1 MTGPVDVVDALAG
14 IDPGSR
20 VDGVRRSREVTRA
33 HIQLAEEALFERGG
47 NRIWLRDR
55 WLVAAFATGL
65 IAPCS
70 PSAEYRASR
79 LADDDQA
86 LVARLLGAAV
96 QRGPWGSY
104 REPGL
109 VHENVTGDVWQVPDA
124 DRPAL
129 GAPLAAVL
137 EYAHLL
143 LLHPRDA
150 RPETIDRLVDA
161 GWGRAQIV
169 TWSQLVSFLAFQA
182 RLVAGLDVLAGEEA
196 S

>member
-1 MTGPVDVVDALAG
+1 MTSPIDVVDALAA
-14 IDPGSR
+14 IDDDGR
-20 VDGVRRSREVTRA
+20 VDRIRKSRGVTRA
-33 HIQLAEEALFERGG
+33 NIQLAEEALFERESNGVV
-47 NRIWLRDR
+47 LRDR

-65 IAPCS
+65 IVPD
-70 PSAEYRASR
+70 SASAGYRLSR
-79 LADDDQA
+79 LDEADRI
-86 LVARLLGAAV
+86 LVGHLLGTAL

-109 VHENVTGDVWQVPDA
+109 AHENTTGDVWRVPAA
-124 DRPAL
+124 DRAVL

-150 RPETIDRLVDA
+150 RPETIEELVHT
-161 GWGRAQIV
+161 GWDRAQVV

-182 RLVAGLDVLAGEEA
+182 RLVAGLDVLAGEGA
-196 S
+196 A